1 MNKSAI
7 LTYKGENSRKTNYPF
22 GRYLQKNKQKKPQSH
37 MIPNSAL
44 HFSEFAKILNSWP
57 VSWNIV
63 SLRERNMGSIIFFLC
78 EIYHSQKDFFKPLS
92 YSCLFVLTKDFSQR
106 KIQRYTIHG
115 ADYITKWFSWV
126 SHFVVVNLSTK
137 VTKKKSTTISDIT
150 FLSLFYGKDHI
161 KSTPEIVEKSR
172 V

>member
-63 SLRERNMGSIIFFLC
+63 SLRVVSFFFFAKF
-78 EIYHSQKDFFKPLS
+78 ITHKDFFKPLS

>member
-78 EIYHSQKDFFKPLS
+78 EIYHSQRLFQTLELFLPLCSHKGFQPNKNLEIYYTWCRLYYQMVFMGFSFCCCKFIHKSDQEKVDNDF
-92 YSCLFVLTKDFSQR
+92 
-106 KIQRYTIHG
+106 
-115 ADYITKWFSWV
+115 
-126 SHFVVVNLSTK
+126 
-137 VTKKKSTTISDIT
+137 
-150 FLSLFYGKDHI
+150 
-161 KSTPEIVEKSR
+161 
-172 V
+172 